1 MASILVVEDVPAV
14 LVSMRIVLEGKGYTV
29 TGASDGAAGL
39 RMLEGASYDLVV
51 TDIWMPGCSG
61 RDIIRAGR
69 ARSPKTRFL
78 AVTGG
83 DPNVDMARET
93 LQQQDFGADRVLLK
107 PFKKEDFL
115 SAVADLLDAR

>member
-14 LVSMRIVLEGKGYTV
+14 LVSMRIVLEGSGYTV

-39 RMLEGASYDLVV
+39 RMLAGATYDLVV

-61 RDIIRAGR
+61 RDIISAGR

-83 DPNVDMARET
+83 DPNVDMPRET